1 MRSLYTRILLASFG
15 TLLVSLAAFL
25 TISVTVGFDERL
37 ANFRNLFVLHLEGA
51 VRIYERD
58 GTDGLAAFLTRLDRD
73 FTATHY
79 MVDSNH
85 RDLVSGNIRP
95 PVTPPS
101 TRFGSLRRAVRR
113 LLRLPNTF
121 EVTSADG
128 RYRMVYVDARPWE
141 NVPAQ
146 LPYYLAV
153 LIGSALMYSLVAVG
167 IASAL
172 KTISRTADRF
182 GRGDLGARVP
192 FPDRGDEIGSLAR
205 SFNDMATRIETLLVA
220 ERRLLQDVSHEL
232 RSPLAR
238 LEFAAELA
246 RTAPNRAAAIDRM
259 QKELDCLSGLVDSLI
274 DVTRAEGDP
283 QARQIERVRVSDVL
297 DEVVESCSLD
307 AEARGCRIL
316 VTGSSSATIYG
327 DRELLRRAF
336 DNVVRNSLQHSP
348 QGGTIEVAFRDA
360 GGDTEIGVRDFGPG
374 VPDEMLPRIFE
385 PFFRVESA
393 KNANG
398 VGLGLSIVR
407 RIVQLHHGTLRAENT
422 DPGLRVTIT
431 MPRAA

>member
-1 MRSLYTRILLASFG
+1 MRSLYARILLASFA
-15 TLLVSLAAFL
+15 TLLVSLTAFL
-25 TISVTVGFDERL
+25 AISLTVGFDERL
-37 ANFRNLFVLHLEGA
+37 ANFRSLFVMQLEEA
-51 VRIYERD
+51 VRAYEQD
-58 GTDGLAAFLTRLDRD
+58 GSDGLASFLARLDRE
-73 FTATHY
+73 FTSTHHL
-79 MVDSNH
+79 VDRNN
-85 RDLVSGNIRP
+85 RDLVSGNVRP

-101 TRFGSLRRAVRR
+101 TRFGSLRRAIRR

-121 EVTSADG
+121 EVTSSDG
-128 RYRMVYVDARPWE
+128 KYRMVYVDARPWE

-146 LPYYLAV
+146 LPYYVVV

-192 FPDRGDEIGSLAR
+192 FPDRSDEIGSLAR
-205 SFNDMATRIETLLVA
+205 SFNDMATRVETLLVA

-246 RTAPNRAAAIDRM
+246 RTAPNRTAAIDRM
-259 QKELDCLSGLVDSLI
+259 KTELDCLSGLVASLI

-283 QARQIERVRVSDVL
+283 QSRQIERVRVSDVL
-297 DEVVESCSLD
+297 DEVVQSCTLD

-316 VTGSSSATIYG
+316 VAGSSAATIYG

-336 DNVVRNSLQHSP
+336 DNVLRNSLQYSP
-348 QGGTIEVAFRDA
+348 EGGIIEVAFRDA
-360 GGDTEIGVRDFGPG
+360 GGDAEVGVRDYGPG
-374 VPDEMLPRIFE
+374 VPDEILPRIFE
-385 PFFRVESA
+385 PFVRVGSNQ
-393 KNANG
+393 NANG
-398 VGLGLSIVR
+398 LGLGLSIVQ